1 MKILLLDAATLGEG
15 LDYSALEALGEVVSY
30 NNTSA
35 EEVADRIIDADIVL
49 INKFKITEATLKNA
63 NALKLICVFATGY
76 DNIDLAACKSRGIA
90 VCNVKGYSTHSVAQL
105 TVLLALSLM
114 NRISEYTEFVADG
127 RYSAS
132 NAANYLEP
140 VYRELYGKTWGI
152 IGAGAIGGQVAK
164 VAEAFGCRVL
174 AYKRT
179 PSEEFECVPLKTL
192 LSESDVVSLH
202 TPLNDGTRGLIG
214 EKELDIMKND
224 AILVNVARG
233 AVTDEAAVAKA
244 IAEKKI
250 GGFATDVY
258 SAEPFPK
265 EHPFFAIR
273 NYKNVILTPH
283 MAWGAIEAR
292 KRCLD
297 EIVMNIESFLNG
309 EKRNRVDL

>member
-1 MKILLLDAATLGEG
+1 MKILLLDSATLGEG
-15 LDYSALEALGEVVSY
+15 LDYSDLEAFGEIISY
-30 NNTSA
+30 THTAPEEAA
-35 EEVADRIIDADIVL
+35 ERIGDADVVI
-49 INKFKITEATLKNA
+49 INKFKITEAALENA
-63 NALKLICVFATGY
+63 KSLKLICVFATGY
-76 DNIDLAACKSRGIA
+76 DNVDVEACKSRGIA

-114 NRISEYTEFVADG
+114 NRISEYTDFVTSG
-127 RYSAS
+127 GYSAG

-164 VAEAFGCRVL
+164 VAEAFGCKVI

-179 PSEEFECVPLKTL
+179 PSEEFECVPLETL
-192 LSESDVVSLH
+192 LRKSDIVSLH

-233 AVTDEAAVAKA
+233 AVTDEVAVAKA
-244 IAEKKI
+244 ITEKKI

-258 SAEPFPK
+258 SVEPFPK

-273 NYKNVILTPH
+273 DYKNVILTPH

-297 EIVMNIESFLNG
+297 EIVMNIKSFLNG